1 MLFHVFSSQQQRRS
15 FGGSA
20 FVEIQRCKLPDGT
33 SEKKLV
39 SLNSISHWQNDSLY
53 IHLDDLETFQRLYAP
68 IFDCD
73 IYGINYYPP
82 SMIDLFIKKLHQIK
96 PLSYEQLSA
105 WLNEAK
111 NYNGF
116 YILGI

>member
-1 MLFHVFSSQQQRRS
+1 MLFHVFRSQEERRA

-20 FVEIQRCKLPDGT
+20 FVEIQFCELPLGT

-39 SLNSISHWQNDSLY
+39 ALNSIDHWKNDSLY
-53 IHLDDLETFQRLYAP
+53 IYLDDIETFYQAYNP

-73 IYGINYYPP
+73 INGANYYAP
-82 SMIDLFIKKLHQIK
+82 SMIDLFIAKLNTDK
-96 PLSYEQLSA
+96 PSDYKLLA
-105 WLNEAK
+105 HWLNKAK
-111 NYNGF
+111 QHNGF